1 MKPRC
6 CVHIYI
12 YIEREGMLPSFR
24 TWYQFLF
31 LEPSHLLS
39 FLEPKPISA
48 RNSRT
53 CLRLVFP
60 LDRTL
65 KTRGRSRWLKRG
77 SVSCFGFSSYGY
89 PLRALLASECS
100 LLSRPLRWTRRWTA
114 NFRGSSRIILSINK
128 FEHRFMNHCIK
139 KQRNQTSL
147 RWISSI
153 ENLDSSTMEKRER
166 ETQQC
171 PSSRRKKKES
181 PFNALPLS

>member
-1 MKPRC
+1 
-6 CVHIYI
+6 
-12 YIEREGMLPSFR
+12 MLPSFR

-89 PLRALLASECS
+89 PLRRRALLASECS
-100 LLSRPLRWTRRWTA
+100 PLSRPLRWTRRWTA

-128 FEHRFMNHCIK
+128 FEHRFVTHCTK
-139 KQRNQTSL
+139 KQRNRTSL
-147 RWISSI
+147 GWINRKSRAQWRRG
-153 ENLDSSTMEKRER
+153 RER
-166 ETQQC
+166 LNSVHPAVE
-171 PSSRRKKKES
+171 KKKES